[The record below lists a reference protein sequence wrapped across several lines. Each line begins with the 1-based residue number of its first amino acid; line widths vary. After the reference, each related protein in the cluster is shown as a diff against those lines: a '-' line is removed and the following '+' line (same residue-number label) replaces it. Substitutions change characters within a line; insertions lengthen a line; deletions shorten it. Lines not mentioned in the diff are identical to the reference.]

1 MCSDLWWHG
10 PSWLPYQ
17 DRWPENMVTTP
28 TEETE
33 AEAKIMKELLGVT
46 AITDDQLDLIMRK
59 WNLWKAIRI
68 CSWVAHQQQSGTAE
82 LSTRRESL
90 DQSPLKRQP
99 NNDNFGHEDHKRE
112 A

>member
-1 MCSDLWWHG
+1 
-10 PSWLPYQ
+10 
-17 DRWPENMVTTP
+17 MVTTP

-46 AITDDQLDLIMRK
+46 AITDDQLDLMMRK

>member
-1 MCSDLWWHG
+1 
-10 PSWLPYQ
+10 
-17 DRWPENMVTTP
+17 MVTTP

-46 AITDDQLDLIMRK
+46 AITDDELDLMMRK
-59 WNLWKAIRI
+59 WDLWKAIRI

-82 LSTRRESL
+82 LSTSRESL
-90 DQSPLKRQP
+90 DQSPLRRQP
-99 NNDNFGHEDHKRE
+99 NNDNFGHEDHKTE